1 MKTKI
6 IYEPIPKTVG
16 NHEFDQML
24 QKALLLSIKE
34 KGFINHSQ
42 YFECI
47 RRIQQ

>member
-6 IYEPIPKTVG
+6 IYEPIPKAVG

-34 KGFINHSQ
+34 KGLINSSQ
-42 YFECI
+42 YCECI
-47 RRIQQ
+47 KKIK